1 MIIATQPQT
10 LVQKLYPQ
18 NNLTKNLLLI
28 ATASLLI
35 AVLAQISIPLQ
46 PVPVTG
52 QTLGVFL
59 VALALGW
66 RLGTLAIGL
75 YLLEAAIG
83 LPVLAGFSGGLTPL
97 TGATAGYLFGFIL
110 AGLAVGYLA
119 DKGWTKSPILIG
131 VAMLIGTILI
141 YIPGLLWLRFA
152 IPALSSLESLLAA
165 GFTPFILGDSL
176 KAVLAAVL
184 LPSAWA
190 LLGKR

>member
-1 MIIATQPQT
+1 MTITQPQT
-10 LVQKLYPQ
+10 LIQRLYPE
-18 NNLTKNLLLI
+18 NNVLKDALVVF
-28 ATASLLI
+28 AASILI

-66 RLGTLAIGL
+66 RLGAMAIGL

-83 LPVLAGFSGGLTPL
+83 LPVLAGFSGGLKPL
-97 TGATAGYLFGFIL
+97 TGATAGYLFGFLL

-119 DKGWTKSPILIG
+119 DKGWTKSPLLTGI
-131 VAMLIGTILI
+131 AMLIGTILI
-141 YIPGLLWLRFA
+141 YILGLFWLRTA
-152 IPALSSLESLLAA
+152 IPALLSLESLLGA
-165 GFTPFILGDSL
+165 GFTPFILGDAI

>member
-1 MIIATQPQT
+1 MVIIQPQT
-10 LVQKLYPQ
+10 LIQKLFPQ
-18 NNLTKNLLLI
+18 SNLTRDVLLVVSASFLI
-28 ATASLLI
+28 AL
-35 AVLAQISIPLQ
+35 LAQISIPLQ

-59 VALALGW
+59 VSLALGW

-83 LPVLAGFSGGLTPL
+83 LPVLAGFSGGLTAL
-97 TGATAGYLFGFIL
+97 TGATAGYLIGFVL

-119 DKGWTKSPILIG
+119 DKGWTKSPLLIG
-131 VAMLIGTILI
+131 VAMLIGTLFI
-141 YIPGLLWLRFA
+141 YTPGLLWLRAA
-152 IPALSSLESLLAA
+152 IPTLSSLESVFAA
-165 GFTPFILGDSL
+165 GLTPFILGDFI
-176 KAVLAAVL
+176 KAVLAAIL

>member
-18 NNLTKNLLLI
+18 NSLTRDALLVV
-28 ATASLLI
+28 TASLTIGL
-35 AVLAQISIPLQ
+35 LAQISIPLQ

-59 VALALGW
+59 VALTLGW
-66 RLGTLAIGL
+66 RLGGLAIGL
-75 YLLEAAIG
+75 YLLEAAVG

-97 TGATAGYLFGFIL
+97 TGATAGYLFGFLL
-110 AGLAVGYLA
+110 AGLAVGFLA
-119 DKGWTKSPILIG
+119 DKGFAKSPLLVA

-141 YIPGLLWLRFA
+141 YIPGLLWLRTA
-152 IPALSSLESLLAA
+152 IPALSSLDSLLSA
-165 GFTPFILGDSL
+165 GFTPFILGDAI